1 MNRLRPWLLLPLL
14 AVTAGCSNWSWSLSN
29 PWKFDRPP
37 VSAAARAGADQ
48 AYAVVSE
55 RTIVAV
61 GEFQSPARS
70 PIAWRDIGPG
80 MSDALASALLNHDD
94 FDVWIDA
101 GISKQVAA
109 ILRRSPTQRAKGL
122 AQVQADYPEVHFV
135 ITGKVTDFHHTSELP
150 REVSRWGIFKRRN
163 EAIAAINFNVVDLQ
177 RQRVVAA
184 DHVFGTAGIS
194 KAPAKELYQDLEF
207 GSYLFW
213 STPLGK
219 ASRKAIERVI
229 DRVVEV
235 LPAHMGE
242 PRILNLIADRKV
254 SITGGWSWGLVEG
267 RRYYVCTQN
276 DDESTLRPILDP
288 DTFQPLQVRINR
300 VNKDSSTAWLLG
312 KKPPDEDLRGAQ
324 LLRYLPQ
331 PPADTAA
338 DARTIAERTRPARA
352 ALADRE

>member
-14 AVTAGCSNWSWSLSN
+14 AVTAGCSNWSWSPSN
-29 PWKFDRPP
+29 PWKFNRPP
-37 VSAAARAGADQ
+37 VAAARASADQ
-48 AYAVVSE
+48 AYAIVSE
-55 RTIVAV
+55 RTVVAV
-61 GEFQSPARS
+61 GEFESPARS
-70 PIAWRDIGPG
+70 PIDWRDIGSG
-80 MSDALASALLNHDD
+80 MSDALARALLNHDN

-109 ILRRSPTQRAKGL
+109 VLRRSPTKRTQGL
-122 AQVQADYPEVHFV
+122 AQVHADYPEVDFV

-150 REVSRWGIFKRRN
+150 GEVSRWGIFKRRK

-184 DHVFGTAGIS
+184 DHVFGAAGIS
-194 KAPAKELYQDLEF
+194 NVPAQDLYQDLEF

-242 PRILNLIADRKV
+242 PRILNLVAGRKV

-267 RRYYVCTQN
+267 RRYYVCTQ
-276 DDESTLRPILDP
+276 DDESSALRPILDP
-288 DTFQPLQVRINR
+288 DTFQPLQIRINR

-331 PPADTAA
+331 LSGDTAA
-338 DARTIAERTRPARA
+338 DARIIAERTRAS
-352 ALADRE
+352 RE